1 MSTYDDDAEIIAAA
15 RAGFLDE
22 AADMLAQ
29 FEQALLV
36 TLDHVVVDLM
46 AELDLSEEDLARI
59 HTGFE

>member
-1 MSTYDDDAEIIAAA
+1 MVLTIDDRPAA
-15 RAGFLDE
+15 RRR
-22 AADMLAQ
+22 AAPLLPLGSL